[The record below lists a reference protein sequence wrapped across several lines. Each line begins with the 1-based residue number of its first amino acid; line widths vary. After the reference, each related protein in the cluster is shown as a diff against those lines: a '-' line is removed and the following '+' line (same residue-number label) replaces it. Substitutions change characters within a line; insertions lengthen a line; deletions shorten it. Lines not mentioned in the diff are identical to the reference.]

1 MLAPGV
7 PRYGNGARA
16 GDEAHFVMLAIP
28 AVDLRDGVC
37 VQFVGGAYEQERL
50 RPGDPLG
57 IARAWEQYGFRQLHV
72 VDLDAALGRGANSD
86 VVRDI
91 LDERTMTVQ
100 VGGGV
105 RSGDTIER
113 LLSDGAARVVVG
125 TRALASP
132 EWLAEMASLFPDELV
147 VAAEVRDRR
156 VATHGQERVP
166 PRHVMDVID
175 ELNALP
181 LAALLLNVHR
191 VGQQGTDLPLMEDMA
206 EASVFPV
213 YAAGGVATM
222 NDLRALSDRGL
233 SGVIVG
239 TALYSGAL
247 DPYAVAEEF
256 GGEA

>member
-1 MLAPGV
+1 MI
-7 PRYGNGARA
+7 
-16 GDEAHFVMLAIP
+16 AIP

-37 VQFVGGAYEQERL
+37 VQFVGGSYVQEVLRL
-50 RPGDPLG
+50 GDPLG
-57 IARAWEQYGFRQLHV
+57 VARAWEQYGFRQLHV
-72 VDLDAALGRGANSD
+72 VDLDAALGRGANAE

-91 LDERTMTVQ
+91 LGERTMAVQ

-113 LLSDGAARVVVG
+113 LLADGATRVVVG

-132 EWLAEMASLFPDELV
+132 EWLGEMASLFPDELV

-156 VATHGQERVP
+156 IATHGQERVA

-175 ELNALP
+175 DLNSLP
-181 LAALLLNVHR
+181 LAALLVSVHR
-191 VGQQGTDLPLMEDMA
+191 IGQQGTDLPLMEDMA
-206 EASVFPV
+206 DASDFPI

-222 NDLRALSDRGL
+222 NDLRALSDRGVA
-233 SGVIVG
+233 GAIVG

-256 GGEA
+256 GGDE